1 MKTKSTSQSA
11 FINLRLLLG
20 LTLGS
25 VGLALVML
33 AVKPSAEKP
42 VPSEKPLPYMP
53 VPGENPQD
61 ENAALTKLELYWFDR
76 LTFPTGRFEPRWV
89 RAAAAQH
96 DRMQS
101 RIPSGQ
107 HLKLDFSNP
116 NALSTTGFTALGPQP
131 ERMTGCSGCFDY
143 TLTKGR

>member
-11 FINLRLLLG
+11 FINLRLILG

-42 VPSEKPLPYMP
+42 LPSEKPLPYMP

-76 LTFPTGRFEPRWV
+76 LTFPTGRFNPRWV
-89 RAAAAQH
+89 R
-96 DRMQS
+96 
-101 RIPSGQ
+101 SGRGATRSDA
-107 HLKLDFSNP
+107 KWYPFGATS
-116 NALSTTGFTALGPQP
+116 
-131 ERMTGCSGCFDY
+131 
-143 TLTKGR
+143 